1 MLHSRVILS
10 VVLVSLVA
18 ALAWLDFHYARPGL
32 ALAPLAFLIA
42 ILGGNELVRLLEHSG
57 KIDPLTGRAL
67 DSPSRY
73 VVSTTSSLLVLTSL
87 APTLVG
93 MKYTAPLTRAGLI
106 GLALIA
112 LMLVLFVVEMIRF
125 RGAGSATNRMAR
137 GLLATSYA
145 GGLVSCL
152 ALLRTL
158 AGPSWGGA
166 SWGDDGRWGMLAL
179 LSMIAVVKACDTG
192 AYVFGHLLG
201 RHRMTPSL
209 SPGKTWEGAIG
220 GVATAIAMAFVFLGP
235 FAHSWGLTT
244 GRSPTN
250 WGAGV
255 LLYGLLVALA
265 GILGDLA
272 VSMMK
277 RDAALKNSSTWMPGF
292 GGVLD
297 TLDSI
302 LLAAPVAYILWLG
315 RVVGP

>member
-1 MLHSRVILS
+1 MLQSRVILS
-10 VVLVSLVA
+10 VVLITLVA
-18 ALAWLDFHYARPGL
+18 GLAWLDFHYARPGL
-32 ALAPLAFLIA
+32 ILAPLAFLGA
-42 ILGGNELVRLLEHSG
+42 VLGGNELVRLLEHSG

-73 VVSTTSSLLVLTSL
+73 VVSTTASMLVLTSL
-87 APTLVG
+87 MPTLIG

-106 GLALIA
+106 GLGMLMLI
-112 LMLVLFVVEMIRF
+112 LVLFVVEMIRF
-125 RGAGSATNRMAR
+125 KGAGSATNRLAR
-137 GLLATSYA
+137 GLLAAGYA
-145 GGLVSCL
+145 GGMISCL
-152 ALLRTL
+152 VLLRTL

-192 AYVFGHLLG
+192 AYVFGHMLG
-201 RHRMTPSL
+201 RHKMTPSL

-220 GVATAIAMAFVFLGP
+220 GVASAVAMAFVFLGP
-235 FAHSWGLTT
+235 LARSWGLQTDQPQLTWAT
-244 GRSPTN
+244 G
-250 WGAGV
+250 V
-255 LLYGLLVALA
+255 VLYGLLVALA

-302 LLAAPVAYILWLG
+302 LLAAPVAYILWLA